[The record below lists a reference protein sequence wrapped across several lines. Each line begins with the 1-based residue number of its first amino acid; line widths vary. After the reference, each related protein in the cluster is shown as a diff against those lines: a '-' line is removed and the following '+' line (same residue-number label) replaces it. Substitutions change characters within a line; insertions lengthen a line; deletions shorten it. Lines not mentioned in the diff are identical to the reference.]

1 MFGPALARFSLVIVL
16 VSACARGEAGG
27 SVELQVGGASR
38 TLTMTELGA
47 LPEASVLHNERR
59 YTGVRLRD
67 LPGPLAA
74 GATLRATAADG
85 YEQTLAPE
93 VVARE
98 DALLAWAVDGGP
110 LADSEGPLRLVVPGS
125 RGLSLKQLVRLD
137 QL

>member
-1 MFGPALARFSLVIVL
+1 MLMPALARLSLVIVL
-16 VSACARGEAGG
+16 LGACARGEAGG

-38 TLTMTELGA
+38 TLTLTELRT
-47 LPEASVLHNERR
+47 LPEVSALHNERR

-67 LPGPLAA
+67 LPGSLAA
-74 GATLRATAADG
+74 GAALRATAADG

-125 RGLSLKQLVRLD
+125 RGLSLKNLVRLD